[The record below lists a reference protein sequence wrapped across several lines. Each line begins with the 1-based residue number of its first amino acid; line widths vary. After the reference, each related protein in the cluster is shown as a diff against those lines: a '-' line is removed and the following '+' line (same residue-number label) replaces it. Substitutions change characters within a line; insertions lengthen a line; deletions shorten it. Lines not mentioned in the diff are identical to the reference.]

1 MAVRVLMVSMSPLE
15 HDERINRA
23 ATALRDDGYEVS
35 VLGLGPEP
43 KSVNWIPIIVGS
55 KENKS
60 TTRRGRRWDLL
71 RSLFLV
77 AHRRRRRR
85 WFNRS
90 VKETFSSLGQFDIVH
105 AHDLPALEA
114 ILPSLQEENVIFDS
128 HELWS
133 GRKLRGMGSWWEK
146 KLDEASEKKLTANV
160 DVVITVSLAIAQILS
175 KQTNKEIVVIRNTFP
190 LDLNKRPISMSYLA
204 YAGNIAGDRD
214 LVTVFQGAQKVG
226 MEVRFMGKVIA
237 PIPEIEN
244 MVVKAGTVS
253 EAGAFVRKGGI
264 AIVSLEGESDNHRF
278 ALPNKLFQAI
288 SVGVPVVAA
297 DLPSI
302 AEVVAKH
309 GIGALY
315 SPGDPDSFARAVER
329 VRADYFGFL
338 NRVQQAGATMSWD
351 LDRKKLLDVYT
362 ALSKRQALMPE

>member
-1 MAVRVLMVSMSPLE
+1 MVSMSPLG

-43 KSVNWIPIIVGS
+43 KSVNWTPIIVGS

-60 TTRRGRRWDLL
+60 TTRRGWQWNLIRT
-71 RSLFLV
+71 LFLV
-77 AHRRRRRR
+77 AYRRHRRR

-90 VKETFSSLGQFDIVH
+90 VKEVFSSLGQFDIVH

-114 ILPSLQEENVIFDS
+114 IFPFLQEESIIYDS
-128 HELWS
+128 HELWG
-133 GRKLRGMGSWWEK
+133 GRQLRGMGSWWERR
-146 KLDEASEKKLTANV
+146 LDKASEKKLTANV

-175 KQTNKEIVVIRNTFP
+175 KQMNKEVEVIRNTFP
-190 LDLNKRPISMSYLA
+190 LDLSKRPISMSYLA

-214 LVTVFQGAQKVG
+214 LVTVFQGAHKVG
-226 MEVRFMGKVIA
+226 MEARFMGRVIA
-237 PIPEIEN
+237 PVIEIEN
-244 MVVKAGTVS
+244 TVVEAGTVS

-264 AIVSLEGESDNHRF
+264 AVVSLEGGSDNHRF

-309 GIGALY
+309 GIGCLY

-329 VRADYFGFL
+329 VRADYCGFL
-338 NRVQQAGATMSWD
+338 DRVQQAGFTMCWEF
-351 LDRKKLLDVYT
+351 DRKKLLDAYA
-362 ALSKRQALMPE
+362 ALSKRQ